1 MNININAYKN
11 VEELKR
17 FNRISLNKYCAEK
30 LKSTN
35 KHIKFIKKNVI
46 NNSYQGNI
54 LEVGSGNA
62 KLLIKLEKMKLVK
75 EGVGVEISNS
85 RCKFAKHFIKQQKCK
100 KIKIINN
107 DFFKCKFKK
116 NSFDLIIGTD
126 VVINLIGGDN
136 TNNIQRLFNRSDELL
151 RPGGKLVLEFMTFE
165 REIALINKNYQ
176 KVYRNWKR
184 FHKSDPFKFGL
195 DEYLFDNSNKIIWNK
210 FFIPRLENKIESSS
224 LKMLPLNK
232 NFFIKNGFRI
242 FNRWNKNDDTLDQ
255 EFIAMKK
262 F

>member
-1 MNININAYKN
+1 
-11 VEELKR
+11 
-17 FNRISLNKYCAEK
+17 
-30 LKSTN
+30 
-35 KHIKFIKKNVI
+35 
-46 NNSYQGNI
+46 
-54 LEVGSGNA
+54 
-62 KLLIKLEKMKLVK
+62 
-75 EGVGVEISNS
+75 
-85 RCKFAKHFIKQQKCK
+85 
-100 KIKIINN
+100 
-107 DFFKCKFKK
+107 
-116 NSFDLIIGTD
+116 
-126 VVINLIGGDN
+126 
-136 TNNIQRLFNRSDELL
+136 NIQRLFNRSDELL